1 MLENE
6 IEELLADN
14 GILSKD
20 VAQLKAKKTKQLL
33 EKEKNLKATTT
44 EKESLEAYLVKIEPG
59 CDFITLNIGSRK
71 ANRQTEKVALG
82 QAKTTLS
89 DSPAYK
95 EFLAEAH
102 SESLGKCK
110 EICQPVDAPN
120 HEDHVDCKACL
131 VDTSVPG
138 YCAGHPGTTGC

>member
-33 EKEKNLKATTT
+33 EKTANLKATVE

-71 ANRQTEKVALG
+71 TNRQTEKDALG
-82 QAKTTLS
+82 NAKATLKG
-89 DSPAYK
+89 SPAFK
-95 EFLAEAH
+95 EFMAEAH
-102 SESLGKCK
+102 AESLGKCK
-110 EICQPVDAPN
+110 AICLPPN
-120 HEDHVDCKACL
+120 DEDHVDCKACL
-131 VDTSVPG
+131 ADVSNPG